1 MSEASDRRSP
11 AVIAGQIV
19 ETCLTLLSSIA
30 TLSLAIY
37 AIALITGR
45 AW

>member
-1 MSEASDRRSP
+1 MSEVSDRRSR
-11 AVIAGQIV
+11 AAIAGRIV
-19 ETCLTLLSSIA
+19 ETCLALLSSIA

-37 AIALITGR
+37 AIALITGL